1 MYNKLLF
8 TYHISNEVGAV
19 VLVQYK
25 KVKEF
30 WKTCKNHHPSQFVH
44 FLRKYCSKIA
54 NYRIIWVIICIPWS
68 CEHWASWKKKVK
80 QKSSREGCVIAV
92 VVVASWKKKIA
103 IFDLWVCMKMSFV
116 LRILI
121 AYYSSMFSLKVLST
135 KNPCCCWKKFLVSK
149 NVPCS
154 FYNLSLLSFWIKRYK
169 FLYSSKNHYWVQSL

>member
-1 MYNKLLF
+1 M
-8 TYHISNEVGAV
+8 G
-19 VLVQYK
+19 
-25 KVKEF
+25 
-30 WKTCKNHHPSQFVH
+30 HHLH
-44 FLRKYCSKIA
+44 TMIM
-54 NYRIIWVIICIPWS
+54 
-68 CEHWASWKKKVK
+68 WALSIMKKKVK
-80 QKSSREGCVIAV
+80 QKSSREGCVIAAV
-92 VVVASWKKKIA
+92 VVVVAASWKKKIA

-169 FLYSSKNHYWVQSL
+169 FLYSSKTIIEFRLHLIHIK